1 MCRHALAR
9 LGAFPTLYDLPQL
22 EERDTVSPHIDER
35 AHYGT
40 HHIAQEAVGRD
51 DKPVVMVVDS
61 LPFGPAHLAQRGLH
75 VGMGLAEC
83 AEVGVSGEHPSRLV
97 HQVEIELVMNEAR
110 MLPDEGVFPGVDI
123 IIVGACFRAEPRMH
137 VGRHLAHR
145 SHTDVARKQ
154 SVEFIAELVAVYGQ
168 VGVEM
173 RGHIYGMHPRV
184 GTSGPH
190 HLDGLSE
197 QDGERFLQ
205 FSLHGVAVGLNLP
218 SVVVLAI
225 VAEENEISFAH
236 CGGKVTKSRE
246 ENEKILFFSFPETE

>member
-1 MCRHALAR
+1 MA
-9 LGAFPTLYDLPQL
+9 
-22 EERDTVSPHIDER
+22 PHIDEGSHHS
-35 AHYGT
+35 A

-61 LPFGPAHLAQRGLH
+61 LPFCPVHLAQRSLH

-173 RGHIYGMHPRV
+173 RGHVNGMHPRV

-190 HLDGLSE
+190 HLDGLPE

-225 VAEENEISFAH
+225 VAKENEISFAH
-236 CGGKVTKSRE
+236 CGGKVTKSRAQ
-246 ENEKILFFSFPETE
+246 NKMNSFIFYAETE